1 MLGGGEAKAVIT
13 DAGGRMIL
21 PGCGPVVL
29 NAGQAGYFRS
39 VYTPGGLKAL
49 TGRLGELSADDQLG
63 LINDE
68 RALAYAGDETM
79 GGFLGLGPKLDGKT
93 DPIIWSQLAKSLA
106 DLDRIYSDQPG
117 QPAYRAYVRRVLA
130 PELARV
136 GWDETPGE
144 DANVAIMR
152 ASLLSALGQVGD
164 PAVLAEARHRFLTFL
179 FSSNDHALSAA
190 TRRTVLAIIAQHA
203 DAADWDQLHQM
214 AKGARSEVERKEF
227 YSLLGRTEDPA
238 LAQKALDLA
247 ISGEP
252 PPTVAPNVID
262 SVAIR
267 YPGLALD
274 FSAAHWAVISQ
285 LMEPDSRTQ
294 YVADLVG
301 RGADP
306 ALIAKLD
313 AFAEKYVPASAQ
325 GEVRRADAQIA
336 YRAPDPQ
343 KPPAGRRPLADG
355 GRLLSDDLRHARPP
369 HCPRRGA
376 HVRPGRR
383 LRRDAADGGRG
394 RSPRRLRPTPADAGD
409 RGPRCGR
416 GRQSGLWPAGGA
428 LYRRQ
433 RLGRFRPPLRRP
445 PGRPGRAD
453 RGGRLAGLFPERS
466 FAQGRRRGPG
476 RVDRPL
482 YAVCGVCGRWCWPA
496 IPMAATTCR

>member
-1 MLGGGEAKAVIT
+1 MFEAYVGPDAFRAGVRRYIAAHAYGNTVTDDLWREIDPVSPGRPLTGVAHDFTLQAGVPLIREVSATCEQGHTALTLAEGRFAVDPPPDAAKPAAWRVPVTAAVLGGAAAKTVVT
-13 DAGGRMIL
+13 GAGGSMVL

-39 VYTPGGLKAL
+39 VYTPGGLAAL
-49 TGRLGELSADDQLG
+49 TGRLADLTADDQLG

-68 RALAYAGDETM
+68 RALAYVGEAPM
-79 GGFLGLGPKLDGKT
+79 GGFLGLGPRLDDRT
-93 DPIIWSQLAKSLA
+93 DPIVWDQYAKYLA

-117 QPAYRAYVRRVLA
+117 QAAFRAYVRRVLT

-136 GWDETPGE
+136 GWDEKPGE

-152 ASLLSALGQVGD
+152 ASLLSTLGQVGD
-164 PAVLAEARHRFLTFL
+164 PDVLAEARHRFIIFL
-179 FSSNDHALSAA
+179 VSSSDHALSAA

-214 AKGARSEVERKEF
+214 AKGARSEVEREQF
-227 YSLLGRTEDPA
+227 YSLLGRAEDPA

-252 PPTVAPNVID
+252 PPTVAPNVVD

-294 YVADLVG
+294 YAADLVG

-313 AFAEKYVPASAQ
+313 AFADKNVPASAR

-336 YRAPDPQ
+336 YRARIRKDRLPD
-343 KPPAGRRPLADG
+343 ADHWLG
-355 GRLLSDDLRHARPP
+355 G
-369 HCPRRGA
+369 
-376 HVRPGRR
+376 
-383 LRRDAADGGRG
+383 
-394 RSPRRLRPTPADAGD
+394 
-409 RGPRCGR
+409 
-416 GRQSGLWPAGGA
+416 
-428 LYRRQ
+428 Q
-433 RLGRFRPPLRRP
+433 R
-445 PGRPGRAD
+445 
-453 RGGRLAGLFPERS
+453 
-466 FAQGRRRGPG
+466 
-476 RVDRPL
+476 
-482 YAVCGVCGRWCWPA
+482 
-496 IPMAATTCR
+496 T